1 MAQRNNV
8 FINAL
13 NGPVAPK
20 PKITKATIKAVILP
34 IGTPLLCHNNQ
45 RDEWTPRKGL
55 KQARYDGDDILH
67 GIGMPG
73 NQAINCEVA
82 FKLWNSQSTGDS
94 RDNDVVM
101 NASELVAIKLPE
113 SSGYDYLV
121 THHKYLLGESV
132 SKKSVMFVRSDKSDE
147 YWHVS
152 LNNDETVPAACD
164 CPAFIFQRG
173 NKGECKHMLRVK
185 TLLET
190 MQFHITKAV
199 I

>member
-1 MAQRNNV
+1 MARRNNV

-20 PKITKATIKAVILP
+20 PKTMKATIKAVILP
-34 IGTPLLCHNNQ
+34 IGTPLICHNSQTN
-45 RDEWTPRKGL
+45 EWTPRKGL
-55 KQARYDGDDILH
+55 KQARYDGIDILH

-73 NQAINCEVA
+73 NQAVNCEVA
-82 FKLWNSQSTGDS
+82 YNIWNDLAKSEM
-94 RDNDVVM
+94 RDKDVVSY
-101 NASELVAIKLPE
+101 AAELVAIKLPE
-113 SSGYDYLV
+113 ASGYDYLV
-121 THHKYLLGESV
+121 THHKYLLGESA
-132 SKKSVMFVRSDKSDE
+132 SKKSVMFVRSDRSDE

-152 LNNDETVPAACD
+152 LNEDETIPAACD
-164 CPAFIFQRG
+164 CPSFIFQRG
-173 NKGECKHMLRVK
+173 TKGECKHMLRVK